1 MALQQELK
9 RGLNLF
15 DSTAIVAGSM
25 IGSGIFIVSA
35 DMARTLGS
43 SGWLIAAWILTG
55 LITITA
61 ALSYGELAAMMPQA
75 GGMYVY
81 LREAYGKLPAFLYG
95 WTLFAVIQSG
105 TIAAVSVAFAK
116 FAGVIFPAISS
127 SQWIFKFL
135 FFDYVFGLNTQ
146 NLLAI
151 ISIIFLTWINTRG
164 LESGKWL
171 QNIFTSM
178 KVLSLLMV
186 ILLGFTV
193 GKNIYA
199 INANFSDLWNASFTH
214 VLKTGINVEELH
226 GVLIFGALGAAM
238 VGSLFSAIAWD
249 TVTYTAGETINP
261 KKNIPLSLAIGTGV
275 VILLYILV
283 NISYLFVLPLEGNI
297 NGSDVYER
305 GIQFALDDRVGT
317 AVFEAIFGTTGAI
330 IMALLIMVST
340 FGCNN
345 GIILS
350 TARVYYAMAKD
361 GLFFKKAGELN
372 TKQVPSF
379 ALIIQCIWSCILCL
393 SGKYMDLLDY
403 VIFAILLFYILT
415 ILALFVLRIKKPD
428 AERPYKAFGY
438 PFIPVLYIFFACA
451 ISIDLLIYKP
461 FYTWPGLVIVF
472 LGIPVYYLLGS
483 RIHLLGC
490 NSHHK
495 T

>member
-1 MALQQELK
+1 MPEKTELK

-43 SGWLIAAWILTG
+43 PGWLIAAWVLTG

-95 WTLFAVIQSG
+95 WTLFTVIQSG

-116 FAGVIFPAISS
+116 FAGVIFPIISS
-127 SQWIFKFL
+127 SKWIFKFS
-135 FFDYVFGLNTQ
+135 FFNYVFGLNTQ

-151 ISIIFLTWINTRG
+151 ISIILLTWINTRG

-178 KVLSLLMV
+178 KVISLFLV

-199 INANFSDLWNASFTH
+199 VNANFSDLWDVSFTH
-214 VLKTGINVEELH
+214 VLNTQISVENLH

-249 TVTYTAGETINP
+249 TVTYTAAETINP
-261 KKNIPLSLAIGTGV
+261 KRNIPLSLAIGTGI

-283 NISYLFVLPLEGNI
+283 NISYLFVLPLKGTI
-297 NGSDVYER
+297 DGSNVYER

-317 AVFEAIFGTTGAI
+317 AVFEGIFGNAGAI
-330 IMALLIMVST
+330 AMAFLIMIST

-372 TKQVPSF
+372 KKHVPAF
-379 ALIIQCIWSCILCL
+379 ALVIQCIWSCVLCL

-403 VIFAILLFYILT
+403 VIFAILLFYVLT
-415 ILALFVLRIKKPD
+415 IIALFVLRVKKPD
-428 AERPYKAFGY
+428 VERPYKAFGY
-438 PFIPVLYIFFACA
+438 PFIPALYILFASA

-461 FYTWPGLVIVF
+461 LYTWPGLIIVL
-472 LGIPVYYLLGS
+472 LGIPIYYLLGK
-483 RIHLLGC
+483 RMH
-490 NSHHK
+490 
-495 T
+495 